1 MLVTEFVDS
10 LLNSEPALIQWQ
22 PFPNS
27 PQELAYFSPADELF
41 YGGAA
46 GGGKTDLLLGLAGT
60 AHTSSVIFRR
70 EFPRLRAIIE
80 RSRAIYNA
88 VGTSHAKDSF
98 NESLHIWRLV
108 SGRMIEFAAIQYEE
122 DKQKQQGRPRDLYGW
137 DEITEFTESQ
147 YRYVTIWNRST
158 VPGQRCR
165 IVCTGNPPMDAAGEW
180 VIQYWRA
187 WLDSKHP
194 NPAAPGELRWYAS
207 IDGRD
212 VEVPDNTPID
222 GGINPMTGETE
233 WIQPR
238 SRTFIPARL
247 EDNPILSQT
256 GYRAVLQSLGEPMR
270 SQMLY
275 GDFSIGVQ
283 DDAWQV
289 FPTEWVTAAQE
300 RGQAQQKPNVTCR
313 AVGVDPSRGGADD
326 FVIAKLYGNYFDE
339 PIVHTG
345 VSSADGA
352 IGAKHVTDA
361 LGNENPPV
369 FVDVIGI
376 GASVYDHLKVMP
388 RMDVT
393 PVNVGSGSHATD
405 KTGRYQFA
413 NLRSEQ
419 WWQFREALDP
429 NSGENIALPPSRQLR
444 VDLCAPRYS
453 IRAGKIVVESKD
465 DVKKRIGRST
475 DYADAHL
482 LAWHGVSSSQIDI
495 AFPDYT

>member
-1 MLVTEFVDS
+1 MQVSEFVDS
-10 LLNSEPALIQWQ
+10 LFAPEQVAAVWK
-22 PFPNS
+22 PFPDS
-27 PQELAYFSPADELF
+27 PQELAYYSEADELF

-80 RSRAIYNA
+80 RSRSIYNA
-88 VGTSHAKDSF
+88 YGQSHAKDSF
-98 NESLHIWRLV
+98 NESLHIWRLM
-108 SGRMIEFAAIQYEE
+108 SGRMIEFAAIQYET
-122 DKQKQQGRPRDLYGW
+122 DKQKQQGRPRDLYGF
-137 DEITEFTESQ
+137 DELPEFTESQ
-147 YRYVTIWNRST
+147 YRFVTIWNRST

-180 VIQYWRA
+180 VIQYWGA
-187 WLDSKHP
+187 WLDEKHA
-194 NPAAPGELRWYAS
+194 NPAVPGELRWYAM

-222 GGINPMTGETE
+222 GGKNPMTGETE

-247 EDNPILSQT
+247 EDNPILSAT
-256 GYRAVLQSLGEPMR
+256 DYRGQLQRLGEPMR

-275 GDFSIGVQ
+275 GDFSIGIQ
-283 DDAWQV
+283 DDAWQTI
-289 FPTEWVTAAQE
+289 PTEWVAAAQQ
-300 RGQAQQKPNVTCR
+300 RWQDQQKPVVTCR

-326 FVIAKLYGNYFDE
+326 FVIARLFGNYFDE
-339 PIVHTG
+339 PIVHSG
-345 VSSADGA
+345 VSSSDGA

-361 LGNENPPV
+361 LGGENPPV
-369 FVDVIGI
+369 FIDSIGI

-388 RMDVT
+388 GMDIT
-393 PVNVGSGSHATD
+393 PVNVGAAAHGTD
-405 KTGRYQFA
+405 KTGRYEFA
-413 NLRSEQ
+413 NLRAEQ
-419 WWQFREALDP
+419 WWRFREALDP
-429 NSGENIALPPSRQLR
+429 NSGEDIALPPSRQLR
-444 VDLCAPRYS
+444 VDLCAPRYQ
-453 IRAGKIVVESKD
+453 IRAGKIVVEGKE

-482 LAWHGVSSSQIDI
+482 LAWHGVLSGGFDFG
-495 AFPDYT
+495 FPQT